1 MNETFKI
8 KSTGFDEIKKQSIRR
23 AVPILLIAMIFG
35 IAIPFFNSEN
45 KEDVWYVLPF
55 VLPIMI
61 FALWSGINKGL
72 KRQKML
78 FESYLLI
85 FSENAIVR
93 EQANTPI
100 VSIQIDEIK
109 SIIKDK
115 KGGYSIKGK
124 TAVDTILIPAQI
136 ENFEKLEILFD
147 QIKPID
153 VTQQL
158 PFAEK
163 YKFPIAII
171 MLGSMATVYVSLNK
185 ILVGICA
192 LICCTLFI
200 WFFIEIRKNKNMD
213 HKSKRVGYYLLFI
226 LLSILG
232 VTYMKLTTN
241 F

>member
-8 KSTGFDEIKKQSIRR
+8 KSNGFNEIKKQTIIR
-23 AVPILLIAMIFG
+23 AVPLLLISMSFG
-35 IAIPFFNSEN
+35 IGIVFLNSKN
-45 KEDVWYVLPF
+45 KEDVLSALPF
-55 VLPIMI
+55 MLPIML
-61 FALWSGINKGL
+61 FALGFGIYNGL

-78 FESYLLI
+78 FERYQLI
-85 FSENAIVR
+85 FSENTIVR

-100 VSIQIDEIK
+100 VSIQIEEVK

-136 ENFEKLEILFD
+136 ENYEKLEILFN

-192 LICCTLFI
+192 VICCTLLI
-200 WFFIEIRKNKNMD
+200 WSSIKIRKNKNID
-213 HKSKRVGYYLLFI
+213 RKTKRVGYYLLFI